1 MKHRVPI
8 GVLLLLLAVRIETTA
23 TNRRAIQ
30 AGDVAATMPLRS
42 SAPSVF
48 ELLRTFYRFENDGT
62 GSKEVMA
69 RIRIL
74 NQPGIQQR
82 SEETFQYHPLGEDLH
97 VRYVRVRK
105 KDGTVVN
112 VDTNFAQRVP
122 SSPTPKYD
130 LDERRVI
137 IPGLAVGDLVEYDVV
152 TVINRPLGPGEFYAY
167 HNFQPSSVLNEL
179 LEVDIPRGRVVKLK
193 TISAAKTWETSDRRR
208 VVYHWQNRNPELV
221 HDGAAYWGQT
231 RTPDVQV
238 SSFLTWEEVGRWYGD
253 LERTQ
258 RAPSP
263 EVKAKADELT
273 KDLSSKLEKVEVLYN
288 FAATKVNYINAV
300 SLGVAGYVPHSASE
314 TLHNRSG
321 DCKDKVALL
330 SALLEAVGLHASSVL
345 VNPERKLDPEIPSP
359 FPFTHVI
366 TMLHLGKDEIWMD
379 PSPAGLPF
387 RMLTYPLRGKK
398 GLVIP
403 PDGVPHFE
411 KVTAESPVP
420 NLWTEEVQGKVQ
432 DDGTLEATVSV
443 TVRGDAEV
451 SLRQAFIGTIES
463 AWPITVQ
470 GVIKGTDR
478 RTDKISEVKIS
489 DLSATNEP
497 FRLSFRVTRL
507 HFTDLAKQTIKFR
520 LPFQAFD
527 VPSAVEEGVT
537 DASGGWR
544 RVESEPVRLGPPGE
558 RSYRFKLEL
567 PPGFSPQVPE
577 SISFECSGG
586 TYRASYSRDGRFVTV
601 ERSLALSRENLPAH
615 LRGEY
620 AGFREKVLHDAGR
633 PISARVTDA
642 RLD

>member
-1 MKHRVPI
+1 MKRRVPI

-23 TNRRAIQ
+23 ANRLRAIQ
-30 AGDVAATMPLRS
+30 ASGVAATMPVQS
-42 SAPSVF
+42 NAPSVF

-74 NQPGIQQR
+74 NLPGIQQR
-82 SEETFQYHPLGEDLH
+82 SEETFQYHPLREDLH

-112 VDTNFAQRVP
+112 VDTNFVQRVP
-122 SSPTPKYD
+122 SSPTPGYD

-179 LEVDIPRGRVVKLK
+179 LEVDIPSGRAVKLK

-253 LERTQ
+253 LERIQ

-263 EVKAKADELT
+263 EVNAKADELT
-273 KDLSSKLEKVEVLYN
+273 RDLSSNLEKVEVLYN
-288 FAATKVNYINAV
+288 FAATKVDYINAV

-314 TLHNRSG
+314 TLHNHSG

-387 RMLTYPLRGKK
+387 RMLSYPLRGKK

-411 KVTAESPVP
+411 KVAAESPVP
-420 NLWTEEVQGKVQ
+420 NIWTEEVHGKVQ
-432 DDGTLEATVSV
+432 DDGTLEATVNI

-451 SLRQAFIGTIES
+451 SLRQAFIGPTEPV
-463 AWPITVQ
+463 WPITVQ
-470 GVIKGTDR
+470 RVFKGIGR
-478 RTDKISEVKIS
+478 RTDKVSEVKIS
-489 DLSATNEP
+489 DPAATNEP
-497 FRLSFRVTRL
+497 FSLSFQLTRP
-507 HFTDLAKQTIKFR
+507 HFTDLAGQTVKFR
-520 LPFQAFD
+520 LLLHD
-527 VPSAVEEGVT
+527 VDLPTAVEEGVT
-537 DASGGWR
+537 DASGGWH
-544 RVESEPVRLGPPGE
+544 RVRSEAVHLGPPGE
-558 RSYRFKLEL
+558 HIYKIELKL
-567 PPGFSPQVPE
+567 PSGFSPQVPQPVN
-577 SISFECSGG
+577 FECSGG
-586 TYRASYSRDGRFVTV
+586 TYRATYRSAGSSVTA
-601 ERSLALSRENLPAH
+601 ERVLIFRKDYLPAH
-615 LRGEY
+615 LRDEY
-620 AGFREKVLHDAGR
+620 AGFRERVVEDAER
-633 PISARVTDA
+633 VISARATD
-642 RLD
+642 